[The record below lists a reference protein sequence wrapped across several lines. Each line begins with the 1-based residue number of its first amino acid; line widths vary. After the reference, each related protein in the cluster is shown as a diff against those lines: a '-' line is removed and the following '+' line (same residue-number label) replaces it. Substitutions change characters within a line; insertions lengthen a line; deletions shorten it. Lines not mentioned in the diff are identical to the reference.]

1 MPPRLKGECYE
12 AMERTSRVSF
22 WFLVSRL
29 RGLLTRTVQMSQTSF
44 WFLVSSFFE
53 EPYHGMLIP
62 GLGSLAE
69 SNGNGYRDLSSNAEF
84 PREEIYGLTS
94 QIRRSAVS
102 VASNIA
108 EGQGRLSRRE
118 FRQFLEQARGSL
130 LEMETQV
137 VIAGNLGYLS
147 RETVAELMNRSG
159 EVSRL
164 LHRLIQ
170 SLQPAELPSQSR
182 N

>member
-1 MPPRLKGECYE
+1 MGC
-12 AMERTSRVSF
+12 S
-22 WFLVSRL
+22 
-29 RGLLTRTVQMSQTSF
+29 
-44 WFLVSSFFE
+44 
-53 EPYHGMLIP
+53 
-62 GLGSLAE
+62 
-69 SNGNGYRDLSSNAEF
+69 YRDLVVWQKATAMVTEIYRATQSF